1 MFALAV
7 VQATELQIGID
18 SGHHSVFAGGHIHIY
33 QLIPTDEVKAL
44 VIGVVAQ
51 IFHRGIIVRRAND
64 LANLDRV
71 LKAGVIH
78 HVEVRHGLITL
89 QLRGGVE
96 QVAVAVSGARKGDYG
111 VINKLTIIVGVAGK
125 ALPLTA
131 HECLGGA
138 HQGGGGAGER
148 LRDVHIIVGGVA
160 GVVHHS
166 QLESC
171 AKDAGDIQPHPALS
185 SL

>member
-18 SGHHSVFAGGHIHIY
+18 SGHHSVFAGGHIHIH

-78 HVEVRHGLITL
+78 HVDVRHGLITL
-89 QLRGGVE
+89 
-96 QVAVAVSGARKGDYG
+96 
-111 VINKLTIIVGVAGK
+111 
-125 ALPLTA
+125 
-131 HECLGGA
+131 
-138 HQGGGGAGER
+138 
-148 LRDVHIIVGGVA
+148 
-160 GVVHHS
+160 
-166 QLESC
+166 
-171 AKDAGDIQPHPALS
+171 
-185 SL
+185 